1 MLLNQHSAF
10 VWHPD
15 IAARSQRAIAATG
28 NHISH
33 HFADADHVRHS
44 KCSIWV
50 THDSP
55 GSSGVGMG
63 PAKREYLLTGHT
75 PNPPR
80 QRRHESF
87 PCLFSQ
93 SECRQWSE
101 EKTSMGVIFLLQLS
115 KVDSAKKIPATFGGS
130 VVHVRARGRE
140 FQAAMADISS
150 AKTLG
155 PLTPQLV
162 QNAWLYISCVI
173 SSSPGHNPTLND
185 EQIGDGFSSGMVVF
199 SPPT

>member
-63 PAKREYLLTGHT
+63 PANLT
-75 PNPPR
+75 PNSRHVSIVNPCSEVPR
-80 QRRHESF
+80 PIPST
-87 PCLFSQ
+87 PS
-93 SECRQWSE
+93 
-101 EKTSMGVIFLLQLS
+101 TSATITGTAMRCPGIFDQNHVPTCS
-115 KVDSAKKIPATFGGS
+115 TFGGS
-130 VVHVRARGRE
+130 VVHVRARDTASVR
-140 FQAAMADISS
+140 
-150 AKTLG
+150 
-155 PLTPQLV
+155 
-162 QNAWLYISCVI
+162 AWL
-173 SSSPGHNPTLND
+173 
-185 EQIGDGFSSGMVVF
+185 FSNSQARRD
-199 SPPT
+199 SDNK